1 MKKVILDCDNTM
13 GMEKKEVDDGLSL
26 LFLFGRDDIDLIAV
40 NSIFGN
46 SSLESSYDITDSMLE
61 DFSLKNKIKHFKG
74 AAEAGD
80 YETEAA
86 KFLAESAAENKKEI
100 TIIAAG
106 PLTNL
111 YGAWKIDND
120 FFKNLK
126 EIIVRGGVTEPLQ
139 FGEKIIYET
148 NFSSDP
154 EAAEKV
160 LKAEVPLALM
170 SGNLCLAARFGEKSW
185 QRINR
190 SKNNLVRAYIKDKIS
205 NWYQYSSKKIGFTGF
220 YMWDVVAV
228 AYMTAPEIF
237 PYNKRK
243 FISTVED
250 LKSAQIKTAKTS
262 AKLQEKA
269 IINMPSTILDTKRFK
284 DLIFAAWDGIEK
296 VPKAYQEK
304 K

>member
-13 GMEKKEVDDGLSL
+13 GLEKKEVDDGLCL
-26 LFLFGRDDIDLIAV
+26 LFLIGHPEVDLMAV

-46 SSLESSYDITDSMLE
+46 SSLAESYQLTESMLA
-61 DFSLKNKIKHFKG
+61 DFKLNDKIKHFKG

-80 YETEAA
+80 DQTEAA
-86 KFLAESAAENKKEI
+86 RFLAEAAAENKNELTVI
-100 TIIAAG
+100 TAG

-111 YGAWKIDND
+111 YAAWKIDND

-139 FGEKIIYET
+139 FGEKLIYET

-154 EAAEKV
+154 EAAAEV
-160 LKAEVPLALM
+160 LRAEVPLALI

-190 SKNNLVRAYIKDKIS
+190 SKNNPVRAYIKDKIAA
-205 NWYQYSSKKIGFTGF
+205 WYQYSSEKIGRSGF
-220 YMWDVVAV
+220 YMWDLVAA
-228 AYMTAPEIF
+228 AYLTAPEIF

-243 FISTVED
+243 FVSSPKD
-250 LKSAQIKTAKTS
+250 LKSALIKTEKAGGR
-262 AKLQEKA
+262 LQEKA
-269 IINMPSTILDTKRFK
+269 MINMPATILDTKRFK
-284 DLIFAAWDGIEK
+284 DLVFSAWDQIEL
-296 VPKAYQEK
+296 VPADYEN
-304 K
+304 